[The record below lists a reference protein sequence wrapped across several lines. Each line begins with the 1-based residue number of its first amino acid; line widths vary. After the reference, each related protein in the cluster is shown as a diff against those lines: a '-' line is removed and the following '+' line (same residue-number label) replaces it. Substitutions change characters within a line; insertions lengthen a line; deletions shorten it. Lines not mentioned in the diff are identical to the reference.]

1 MIDPVLLV
9 AFLPAAI
16 LLSLTPGPEML
27 FCLGRGLSEGP
38 RAAALSAVGMA
49 LGAASGVV
57 IAGFGLSLA
66 LEASPATFDV
76 IRWAGIAYLL
86 YLAVRALRMPL
97 AGSADTPRRPGDV
110 RAIGGGYLVSLLNPK
125 GAVFVFA
132 LIPQFMTPTLPGL
145 PQFLILGGVLVATGL
160 AVNLAVGLFA
170 HRLRERLSSA
180 PRAER
185 VLRLATAG
193 VFGTLA
199 ARLVLEGRA

>member
-1 MIDPVLLV
+1 MIDPILLV

-16 LLSLTPGPEML
+16 LLGLTPGPEML

-49 LGAASGVV
+49 IGAACGVL
-57 IAGFGLSLA
+57 IAGFGLA
-66 LEASPATFDV
+66 VMLEANPATFEV

-86 YLAVRALRMPL
+86 FLAVKALRMAP
-97 AGSADTPRRPGDV
+97 AGSTEAPRRSGAV

-132 LIPQFMTPTLPGL
+132 LIPQFMTPSLPSL
-145 PQFLILGGVLVATGL
+145 PQFLILGGVMVMTGF
-160 AVNLAVGLFA
+160 AVNLTVGLFA
-170 HRLRERLSSA
+170 HRLRERLLAA
-180 PRAER
+180 PRAAR
-185 VLRLATAG
+185 ALRLATAG
-193 VFGTLA
+193 VFGALA